1 ERERLAVDRER
12 RGRLVHRPADQRDL
26 LEVRPVLTRGDQPQP
41 LEFGGQERRG
51 LALAWRPR
59 LPPEHRVVRKGAE
72 QVLEVLRSERIV
84 TAGHGAPGLR
94 PDSAGV
100 ADEGGEGGG
109 DAADPG
115 VASHSSSTSVG
126 DETKSGGRPDRLPL
140 ALPAVRIE

>member
-1 ERERLAVDRER
+1 
-12 RGRLVHRPADQRDL
+12 
-26 LEVRPVLTRGDQPQP
+26 
-41 LEFGGQERRG
+41 
-51 LALAWRPR
+51 AWRPR

-84 TAGHGAPGLR
+84 TAGHGARGLR

-100 ADEGGEGGG
+100 ADDGGEGGG

-126 DETKSGGRPDRLPL
+126 DETKSGRRPDRLPL
-140 ALPAVRIE
+140 ALPAVRIEQRGDPVFDLLQVRPGDAVGGAWDRTPHVRAQVRQLRAEQ